1 MGFILKLLKSRF
13 FLISLAVSLL
23 LSIVP
28 GVLCAMGQGS
38 YIRSALV
45 TVSTPFR
52 WAFTKVGEGLSGF
65 SMYFRTLE
73 DLRDENDALRAELEG
88 YKNLVYD
95 AELIQDENKFYNSFL
110 GIKEEHIDFL
120 FEDATVIGREST
132 NYRTVFTLSKGTLH
146 GIEVNMPIITKDGL
160 VGHITEVGATWSKAV
175 LLTETAEAVSVRS
188 TLTET
193 ASAVGGFVERSG
205 VLGVVEGTYELRTEG
220 LCQMVY
226 IEPDSDIRVGDK
238 VVSSGI
244 GGVYPRGL
252 MIGKITEIKMD
263 EASRTLTATV
273 EPAAE
278 LDSISK
284 IMIITEYS
292 IYSEREE

>member
-13 FLISLAVSLL
+13 FLISLAVALL

-45 TVSTPFR
+45 TFSTPFR

-73 DLRDENDALRAELEG
+73 ELRDENNALRDELEG

-95 AELIQDENKFYNSFL
+95 AELIQDENKFYNSYL

-120 FEDATVIGREST
+120 FEDATVIGRETT
-132 NYRTVFTLSKGTLH
+132 NYRTVYTLSKGKLH
-146 GIEVNMPIITKDGL
+146 GIEVNMPIITQEGL

-175 LLTETAEAVSVRS
+175 I
-188 TLTET
+188 LTET

-252 MIGKITEIKMD
+252 VIGKITEIKMD
-263 EASRTLTATV
+263 EASRTLTATI
-273 EPAAE
+273 EPTAD

-284 IMIITEYS
+284 LMIITEYS

>member
-146 GIEVNMPIITKDGL
+146 GIEVKMPIITKDGL

-175 LLTETAEAVSVRS
+175 LLTETA
-188 TLTET
+188 
-193 ASAVGGFVERSG
+193 SAVGGFVERSG
-205 VLGVVEGTYELRTEG
+205 VLGVVEGTYELRTDG

>member
-13 FLISLAVSLL
+13 FLISLAVALL

-73 DLRDENDALRAELEG
+73 DLRDENEQLRAELEG

-95 AELIQDENKFYNSFL
+95 AELIKDENKFYNSFL

-132 NYRTVFTLSKGTLH
+132 NYRTVYTLSKGTLH
-146 GIEVNMPIITKDGL
+146 GIEVNMAIITEEGL

-175 LLTETAEAVSVRS
+175 LLTETA
-188 TLTET
+188 
-193 ASAVGGFVERSG
+193 SAVGGFIERSG
-205 VLGVVEGTYELRTEG
+205 VLGVVEGTYELRTDG
-220 LCQMVY
+220 LCKMVY

-252 MIGKITEIKMD
+252 MIGKVTEIEMD
-263 EASRTLTATV
+263 EASRTLTATI
-273 EPAAE
+273 EPAAD

-284 IMIITEYS
+284 LMIITEYS
-292 IYSEREE
+292 IYSERED

>member
-1 MGFILKLLKSRF
+1 MGFILKLIKSRF
-13 FLISLAVSLL
+13 FIISLAVALL

-45 TVSTPFR
+45 TVATPFR

-73 DLRDENDALRAELEG
+73 ELRDENEALRAELEG

-95 AELIQDENKFYNSFL
+95 AELIGEENEFLSEFL
-110 GIKEEHIDFL
+110 GIKEEHVDFL
-120 FEDATVIGREST
+120 FEDATVVGREST
-132 NYRTVFTLSKGTLH
+132 NYRTVYTLSKGTLH
-146 GIEVNMPIITKDGL
+146 GIEVNMPIITEEGL

-175 LLTETAEAVSVRS
+175 LI
-188 TLTET
+188 TET
-193 ASAVGGFVERSG
+193 ASAVGGYIERSG

-220 LCQMVY
+220 TCRMVY

-238 VVSSGI
+238 VLSSGM
-244 GGVYPRGL
+244 GGVYPRGIL
-252 MIGKITEIKMD
+252 IGRISEISVD
-263 EASRTLTATV
+263 ENTRTLTALI
-273 EPAAE
+273 EPSAD

-284 IMIITEYS
+284 LMIITEYS
-292 IYSEREE
+292 IVSEREE

>member
-1 MGFILKLLKSRF
+1 MGFILKLIKSRF
-13 FLISLAVSLL
+13 FIISLAVALL

-45 TVSTPFR
+45 TVATPFR

-73 DLRDENDALRAELEG
+73 ELRDENEALRAELEG

-95 AELIQDENKFYNSFL
+95 AELIGEENEFLSEFL
-110 GIKEEHIDFL
+110 GIKEEHVDFL
-120 FEDATVIGREST
+120 FEDATVVGREST
-132 NYRTVFTLSKGTLH
+132 NYRTVYTLSKGTLH
-146 GIEVNMPIITKDGL
+146 GIEVNMPIITEEGL

-175 LLTETAEAVSVRS
+175 LI
-188 TLTET
+188 TET
-193 ASAVGGFVERSG
+193 ASAVGGYIERSG

-220 LCQMVY
+220 ICRMVY

-238 VVSSGI
+238 VLSSGM
-244 GGVYPRGL
+244 GGVYPRGIL
-252 MIGKITEIKMD
+252 IGHVSEISVD
-263 EASRTLTATV
+263 ENTRTLTALI
-273 EPAAE
+273 EPSAD

-284 IMIITEYS
+284 LMIITEYS
-292 IYSEREE
+292 IVSEREE

>member
-13 FLISLAVSLL
+13 FLISLAVALL

-52 WAFTKVGEGLSGF
+52 WALTKVGEGLSGF

-73 DLRDENDALRAELEG
+73 ELRDENEELRAELEG

-95 AELIQDENKFYNSFL
+95 AELIGEENKFLNSFL
-110 GIKEEHIDFL
+110 GIKEEHVDFL

-132 NYRTVFTLSKGTLH
+132 NYRTVYTLSKGTLH
-146 GIEVNMPIITKDGL
+146 GIEVNMPIITEEGL

-175 LLTETAEAVSVRS
+175 L
-188 TLTET
+188 LTET

-220 LCQMVY
+220 VCRMVY

-252 MIGKITEIKMD
+252 MIGKITRIEMD

-273 EPAAE
+273 EPAAD
-278 LDSISK
+278 LDSVAK
-284 IMIITEYS
+284 LMIITEYN
-292 IYSEREE
+292 IYSERED

>member
-175 LLTETAEAVSVRS
+175 LLTETA
-188 TLTET
+188 
-193 ASAVGGFVERSG
+193 SAVGGFVERSG

>member
-13 FLISLAVSLL
+13 FLITLALSLL

-73 DLRDENDALRAELEG
+73 DLREENEALKAELEG

-95 AELIQDENKFYNSFL
+95 AELIGEENKFLNSFL
-110 GIKEEHIDFL
+110 GIKEEHVDFL

-132 NYRTVFTLSKGTLH
+132 NYRTVYTLSKGTLH
-146 GIEVNMPIITKDGL
+146 GIEVNMPIITDDGL

-175 LLTETAEAVSVRS
+175 LLTETA
-188 TLTET
+188 
-193 ASAVGGFVERSG
+193 SAVGGFIERSG
-205 VLGVVEGTYELRTEG
+205 VLGVVEGTYELRNEG
-220 LCQMVY
+220 VCRMVY

-238 VVSSGI
+238 VISSGI

-252 MIGKITEIKMD
+252 MIGKVTEIKMD
-263 EASRTLTATV
+263 EVSRTLTATV
-273 EPAAE
+273 EPAANI
-278 LDSISK
+278 DSVSK
-284 IMIITEYS
+284 LMIITEYS
-292 IYSEREE
+292 IRSDRED

>member
-1 MGFILKLLKSRF
+1 MGFILKLIKSRF
-13 FLISLAVSLL
+13 FIISLAVALL

-45 TVSTPFR
+45 TVATPFR

-73 DLRDENDALRAELEG
+73 ELRDENEALRAELEG

-95 AELIQDENKFYNSFL
+95 AELIGEENEFLSEFL

-120 FEDATVIGREST
+120 FEDATVVGREST
-132 NYRTVFTLSKGTLH
+132 NYRTVYTLSKGTLH
-146 GIEVNMPIITKDGL
+146 GIEVNMPIITEEGL

-175 LLTETAEAVSVRS
+175 LI
-188 TLTET
+188 TET
-193 ASAVGGFVERSG
+193 ASAVGGYIERSG

-220 LCQMVY
+220 ICRMVY

-238 VVSSGI
+238 VLSSGM
-244 GGVYPRGL
+244 GGVYPRGIL
-252 MIGKITEIKMD
+252 IGRISEISVD
-263 EASRTLTATV
+263 ENTRTLTALI
-273 EPAAE
+273 EPSAD

-284 IMIITEYS
+284 LMIITEYS
-292 IYSEREE
+292 IVSEREE

>member
-13 FLISLAVSLL
+13 FLISLAVALL

-73 DLRDENDALRAELEG
+73 ELRDENNALRDELEG

-95 AELIQDENKFYNSFL
+95 AELIQDENKFYNSYL

-120 FEDATVIGREST
+120 FEDATVIGRETT
-132 NYRTVFTLSKGTLH
+132 NYRTVYTLSKGKLH
-146 GIEVNMPIITKDGL
+146 GIEVNMPIITQEGL

-175 LLTETAEAVSVRS
+175 I
-188 TLTET
+188 LTET

-252 MIGKITEIKMD
+252 VIGKITEIKMD
-263 EASRTLTATV
+263 EASRTLTATI
-273 EPAAE
+273 EPTAD

-284 IMIITEYS
+284 LMIITEYS